1 MKYIILIYIYIFLSS
16 TAIAIAMRRYIYC
29 LNVDDGT
36 TIRSPYHS
44 PKEKDAILALL
55 VLSGRTITRSQIEAE
70 LGLLKFKG
78 VTNILQSRSSKS
90 KKLLFKRK

>member
-16 TAIAIAMRRYIYC
+16 IAIAMRRYIYC

-36 TIRSPYHS
+36 IIRSLDHS

-55 VLSGRTITRSQIEAE
+55 VLSGRTITRTQIESE

-78 VTNILQSRSSKS
+78 VTNTIQSKSSKS